1 MGAQQV
7 GGGAAMEDW
16 LTRIWTDLLGRTTGP
31 LTLRL
36 ILQPAMAIIFA
47 FRDGRKDARE
57 GLPPHF
63 YGFFTDPANR
73 RERMREG
80 LKSMGRVLVMAVV
93 MDVIYQLIVFR
104 WVYPVEVLLVAF
116 ILAILP
122 YLLLRGPFNRLARLR
137 RRGEPAAERDSEQV

>member
-1 MGAQQV
+1 
-7 GGGAAMEDW
+7 MEDW
-16 LTRIWTDLLGRTTGP
+16 LIRIWTDLVGRVTGP

-36 ILQPAMAIIFA
+36 ILQPAMALIFA

-63 YGFFTDPANR
+63 YGFFIDPANR

-80 LKSMGRVLVMAVV
+80 LKAMGRVLVMAVV

-122 YLLLRGPFNRLARLR
+122 YLLLRGPFNRLVRLW
-137 RRGEPAAERDSEQV
+137 RRGEPAAGRNSKQV